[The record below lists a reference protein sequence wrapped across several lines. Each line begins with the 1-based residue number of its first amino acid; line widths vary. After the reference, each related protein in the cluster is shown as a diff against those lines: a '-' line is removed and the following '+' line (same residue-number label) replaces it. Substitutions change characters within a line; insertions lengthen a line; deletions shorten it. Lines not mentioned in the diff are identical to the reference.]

1 MLNDVIANMLSSM
14 KNAERAGKDE
24 LMFNPVSTLG
34 TSILKIMKDN
44 DYIKDFEAIEDG
56 KGGVYR
62 IILLKKI
69 NDCNVIK
76 PRFPVTKDDFQKW
89 ERRFL
94 PAEGFGT
101 IIISTPKG
109 IMTHVEAKKK
119 KTGGRL
125 IAYVY

>member
-14 KNAERAGKDE
+14 KNSERSGKEE
-24 LMFNPVSTLG
+24 LMFSPVSTLG
-34 TSILKIMKDN
+34 TSILRIMKDN

-62 IILLKKI
+62 ILLLKKI

-76 PRFPVTKDDFQKW
+76 PRFPVAKDEFQKW

-101 IIISTPKG
+101 IIVSTPKG